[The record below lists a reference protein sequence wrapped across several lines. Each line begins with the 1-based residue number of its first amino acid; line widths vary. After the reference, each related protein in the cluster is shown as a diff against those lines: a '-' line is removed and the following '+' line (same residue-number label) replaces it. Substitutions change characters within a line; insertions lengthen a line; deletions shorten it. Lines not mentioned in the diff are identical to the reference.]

1 MTQNL
6 YIFLAFALA
15 VIGGGMGSTLAK
27 SHRRLCALISLGAGT
42 LFGVTVFGILPESV
56 ESLRWWGLLLALG
69 SGYVVF
75 VLITKY
81 VYHVCPACAASHFDE
96 ATRHRFSDIAT
107 AMMVALAIHCTAD
120 GLWTSPS
127 CWRFVSTKCP
137 RAWRW
142 AHCSLGLGLA
152 ASEQYSAWHWLNR
165 RRSWVVSSVCWR
177 CRTCRNSGWTRW

>member
-1 MTQNL
+1 MSQNL

-81 VYHVCPACAASHFDE
+81 RSEEHTSELQSPCNLVCRLLLE
-96 ATRHRFSDIAT
+96 
-107 AMMVALAIHCTAD
+107 
-120 GLWTSPS
+120 
-127 CWRFVSTKCP
+127 K
-137 RAWRW
+137 
-142 AHCSLGLGLA
+142 
-152 ASEQYSAWHWLNR
+152 
-165 RRSWVVSSVCWR
+165 
-177 CRTCRNSGWTRW
+177 